1 MAVVE
6 VEKTLLIVSA
16 SEEEYL
22 EAQEV
27 ILLRRLKLA
36 EGILAK
42 VDMLMMAVVAEVVGM
57 VVQPYL
63 I

>member
-6 VEKTLLIVSA
+6 VEKILLIVSA

-57 VVQPYL
+57 VVNK
-63 I
+63 